1 MAEAGLGTGPGPP
14 GLREEGVGGWR
25 QARPEGAGNS
35 LINRMIGGRW
45 TGSQGCSGHQPPVP
59 RPPARPVVWGQ
70 GHHWPLVGVR
80 LW

>member
-35 LINRMIGGRW
+35 LINRMMGADGRAARAALGTSLLFPGRQPGQWSGGRDT
-45 TGSQGCSGHQPPVP
+45 TGLW
-59 RPPARPVVWGQ
+59 WG
-70 GHHWPLVGVR
+70 
-80 LW
+80 